1 MNVTESM
8 KAGESARRGKL
19 GSLPSSAVNTDAKK
33 LLNNSVFSFG
43 SSIGMLCSSTYVGIV
58 DFRLSRPRINL

>member
-1 MNVTESM
+1 MTESM
-8 KAGESARRGKL
+8 KIAGSVRSGKL

-33 LLNNSVFSFG
+33 LLNNSVLTFG
-43 SSIGMLCSSTYVGIV
+43 SSIGMLSSSTKVGIV